1 MFGLLVAALMMEGFD
16 STRVLWYDEPAT
28 EWVEALPIGNGRIGG
43 MVYGR
48 VEEELVR
55 LRSGT

>member
-1 MFGLLVAALMMEGFD
+1 MLGLLAALTVMQGFD
-16 STRVLWYDEPAT
+16 STTLLWYDEPAT

-48 VEEELVR
+48 VNG
-55 LRSGT
+55 S